1 MLSSARVVGAMLRR
15 DMQILSKGFFDR
27 FINYA
32 LFMFFQSIV
41 FGYLTPLMGMPKEMI
56 TTIFLGSIIFAIA
69 AVCFS
74 RSLAIMNDVNF
85 GKHIN
90 FELGLPIHRSW
101 ILVRYMLSLMIEF
114 FVLSAPLLPF
124 GKLYLGSLL
133 NFSDMRILPLLGI
146 YLCQLSF
153 FASFFLALAL
163 LFDFHWY
170 LDNVW
175 PRILTPMQLL
185 GCLFYSWYGLKSVFP
200 FAARVMLF
208 NPFVYLVEGLRGTI
222 LAPAGFLP
230 AWFCAL
236 GLLTWTAVSLFFAH
250 VGLKKRLD
258 PV

>member
-1 MLSSARVVGAMLRR
+1 MISSIKIVGAMLHR
-15 DMQILSKGFFDR
+15 DVKILQTGLLDR
-27 FINYA
+27 IINYA

-56 TTIFLGSIIFAIA
+56 TPIFLGSIIFAMIG
-69 AVCFS
+69 VCFS
-74 RSLAIMNDVNF
+74 RSLVIINDITF

-90 FELGLPIHRSW
+90 FERALPMHRGW
-101 ILVRYMLSLMIEF
+101 LLARYMLTLMIEF

-133 NFSDMRILPLLGI
+133 DFSHMRLLPLLGI
-146 YLCQLSF
+146 YLCHLLF
-153 FASFFLALAL
+153 FSSFFLALVL

-175 PRILTPMQLL
+175 PRILAPIELL
-185 GCLFYSWYGLKSVFP
+185 GCVFYSWYGLYAVFP
-200 FAARVMLF
+200 FAAKIMLF
-208 NPFVYLVEGLRGTI
+208 NPIVYLVEGLRATI

-236 GLLTWTAVSLFFAH
+236 GLLMWTVASLFFAYI
-250 VGLKKRLD
+250 GLTRRLD